1 MSPLIQRQYSFYTN
15 DEIIIDDSETDN
27 DSDSDSDSDYSLTP
41 SDIMNNEND
50 DIQENGKKL
59 IGSYYL
65 IKNTKYGIPTDYKW
79 LLYLSVSCKNFFEF
93 KYSDI
98 HRYLKGVCEK
108 SKIGLLE
115 VNYIFIEEDDI
126 FYSSII
132 DKTIWLRLIQR
143 KWKKI
148 VKKRKEII
156 KNRLRMESIHERQIT
171 GKWPIELRNLPSIV
185 GCLAD
190 IKQ

>member
-1 MSPLIQRQYSFYTN
+1 MPPLVQRQYSFYSN
-15 DEIIIDDSETDN
+15 DEIVIDDSETDN
-27 DSDSDSDSDYSLTP
+27 DSDSDSDYSLTP

-50 DIQENGKKL
+50 DIQENGKKV

-65 IKNTKYGIPTDYKW
+65 IKNTKYGIPIDYKW
-79 LLYLSVSCKNFFEF
+79 LLYLSISCKNFFEF
-93 KYSDI
+93 KYCDI

-115 VNYIFIEEDDI
+115 VNYIYNEEDDDDT

-148 VKKRKEII
+148 MKERKEII
-156 KNRLRMESIHERQIT
+156 KKRSYPSSLNARLIT
-171 GKWPIELRNLPSIV
+171 GKWPSELYNLPSIR
-185 GCLAD
+185 GCLSD
-190 IKQ
+190 IK